1 MDQKKID
8 RINALARKAK
18 TIGLTAEEQAEQAE
32 LRKWYIDL
40 WKRSLEAEL
49 AHTYIVTPDGKK
61 HKVTKKADSK
71 DAREQTDNQP
81 DNEDSEE
88 ES

>member
-8 RINALARKAK
+8 RINSLARKAK
-18 TIGLTAEEQAEQAE
+18 TIGLTDEEKAEQAE

-40 WKRSLEAEL
+40 WKKSLETEL

-61 HKVTKKADSK
+61 HKVSKKTDKKETKKED
-71 DAREQTDNQP
+71 DEQ
-81 DNEDSEE
+81 EDSEE
-88 ES
+88 DS